1 MSLPTS
7 RKEIMPSIRRAISG
21 MAIPFDLLNPL
32 MRQVSVAYSVL
43 LLFIT
48 YLAWDDNLRSFDTFG
63 YWTILADLLT

>member
-48 YLAWDDNLRSFDTFG
+48 YLAWDHNLRSFDTFG
-63 YWTILADLLT
+63 